1 MRGSTEQG
9 HDSCLQQQ
17 AQRRRQ
23 SSPQPTKATMSLADQ
38 TILITGASLG
48 IGAAIAKALAREAC
62 TLILLARSEDKLTA
76 LASELR
82 EIAGSASKLTV
93 HTCPCDV
100 RSSAS
105 VLSAITSIVK
115 TTGPIHVLIN
125 NAGLALGAPKPFHE
139 LSIDEIDTMTGTN
152 LSGYL
157 YVTHAVLNA
166 GGMLKVP
173 SATILNVTSVT
184 GLELPP
190 FPGESIY
197 HTTKAAQEAFTNALR
212 VELAGTN
219 VRVLALRPGVVATH
233 FHRQRV
239 GYDDGAYDEFMQ
251 GYEPLQVEQVAK
263 SAVWMLKQE
272 EGVSIKA
279 LDVVPTGQR
288 SLQVFDRSWNERH
301 AEK

>member
-1 MRGSTEQG
+1 MSADE
-9 HDSCLQQQ
+9 
-17 AQRRRQ
+17 
-23 SSPQPTKATMSLADQ
+23 ATMSLEKQ

-82 EIAGSASKLTV
+82 NAGASKLTV

-105 VLSAITSIVK
+105 VLSAITTIVK
-115 TTGPIHVLIN
+115 TTGPISILIN

-166 GGMLKVP
+166 GGMLKLP

-197 HTTKAAQEAFTNALR
+197 HTTKAAQEAFTNSLR
-212 VELAGTN
+212 VELTGTN

-239 GYDDGAYDEFMQ
+239 GYDDGAYEEFME

-301 AEK
+301 EEK

>member
-1 MRGSTEQG
+1 
-9 HDSCLQQQ
+9 
-17 AQRRRQ
+17 
-23 SSPQPTKATMSLADQ
+23 MSLTNE

-48 IGAAIAKALAREAC
+48 IGAAIARTLASESC
-62 TLILLARSEDKLTA
+62 TLILLARSADKLNT

-82 EIAGSASKLTV
+82 NAGGTV

-105 VLSAITSIVK
+105 VTSAITSIVK
-115 TTGPIHVLIN
+115 QTGPIHVLVN

-272 EGVSIKA
+272 EGISIKA

-301 AEK
+301 GEEK